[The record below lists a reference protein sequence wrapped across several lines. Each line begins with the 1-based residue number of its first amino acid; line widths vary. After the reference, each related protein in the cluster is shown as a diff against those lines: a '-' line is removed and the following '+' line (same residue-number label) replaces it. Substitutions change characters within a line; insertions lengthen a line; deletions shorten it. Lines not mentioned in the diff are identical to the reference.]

1 MKRIEVILLGLF
13 LFLSPSL
20 FAQVVDEPEDNSDG
34 FYTKEAEVIEN
45 NKKAFDFPYVR
56 EADVVWAHRVWRIID
71 FNEKINQVFYYPI
84 GLEPANQG
92 RMNLFNIL
100 DQALTDGR
108 IRGFSNDM
116 FTEQIDSWEERK
128 NKLTKVS
135 YFTRYEENMDG
146 DPIEV
151 QDSTR
156 SELQEEEVKMLKIK
170 EDWFIDRNRS
180 VEDVRIIGFT
190 LLYPRNVG
198 TDDNPIFVIEELA
211 WIRYNDPEV
220 RELLANSEVYNMDN
234 DRARRSYDDIFRK
247 RLFSSYIIRE
257 SNDFNRRIED
267 YASGIDA
274 TMESQRIEDYL
285 FEMEE
290 DMWEY

>member
-1 MKRIEVILLGLF
+1 MKKIEVILLGLF

-56 EADVVWAHRVWRIID
+56 EADVVWAHRVWRVID
-71 FNEKINQVFYYPI
+71 FKEKINQVFYYPTV
-84 GLEPANQG
+84 PDQG
-92 RMNLFNIL
+92 RKNLFTIL
-100 DQALTDGR
+100 DEALTEGR
-108 IRGFSNDM
+108 IRGFKTDM
-116 FTEQIDSWEERK
+116 FAEEENWVERK
-128 NKLTKVS
+128 ASLGGFEVIPK
-135 YFTRYEENMDG
+135 YETDLDG
-146 DPIEV
+146 NEIETF
-151 QDSTR
+151 DSLPR
-156 SELQEEEVKMLKIK
+156 ELATEDVTLLRIK
-170 EDWFIDRNRS
+170 EDWFIDKNRS
-180 VEDVRIIGFT
+180 VEDVRIIGFA
-190 LLYPRNVG
+190 LIYMQQK
-198 TDDNPIFVIEELA
+198 EEDAPPQPNALA

-257 SNDFNRRIED
+257 SNDFNRRIEE
-267 YASGIDA
+267 YSTGIDA
-274 TMESQRIEDYL
+274 LMESQRIEDYL

>member
-1 MKRIEVILLGLF
+1 MIMKRIEIILLGLF

-56 EADVVWAHRVWRIID
+56 EADVVWAHRVWRVID
-71 FNEKINQVFYYPI
+71 FKEKINQVFYYPVQ
-84 GLEPANQG
+84 PDQG
-92 RMNLFNIL
+92 RKNLFTIL
-100 DQALTDGR
+100 DEALTEGR
-108 IRGFSNDM
+108 IRGFEDDM
-116 FTEQIDSWEERK
+116 FSKEVNWAEIKANLGGFEIVPRPEI
-128 NKLTKVS
+128 NI
-135 YFTRYEENMDG
+135 DG
-146 DPIEV
+146 DEV
-151 QDSTR
+151 FVDDTIMKSLSTEDVTMMR
-156 SELQEEEVKMLKIK
+156 IK
-170 EDWFIDRNRS
+170 EDWFIDKNRS

-190 LLYPRNVG
+190 LIYMQQKGEGEPPVA
-198 TDDNPIFVIEELA
+198 IQLA

-257 SNDFNRRIED
+257 SNDFNRLIEQ

-274 TMESQRIEDYL
+274 MMESQRIEDYL

>member
-13 LFLSPSL
+13 LFLSPSV

-34 FYTKEAEVIEN
+34 FYTKESEVIEN

-56 EADVVWAHRVWRIID
+56 EADVVWAHRVWRVID
-71 FNEKINQVFYYPI
+71 FKEKINQVFYYPLGI
-84 GLEPANQG
+84 DPKNQG
-92 RMNLFNIL
+92 RRNLYNVL
-100 DQALTDGR
+100 DIALKEGR
-108 IRGFSNDM
+108 IRAFEDDM
-116 FTEQIDSWEERK
+116 FSKEITDWEAWKASFATKSTTTVWEEDI
-128 NKLTKVS
+128 
-135 YFTRYEENMDG
+135 DG
-146 DPIEV
+146 NSQEV
-151 QDSTR
+151 EKEITVGEIREDEALFLR
-156 SELQEEEVKMLKIK
+156 IK
-170 EDWFIDRNRS
+170 EDWFIDRSRS
-180 VEDVRIIGFT
+180 VEDVRIIAFT
-190 LLYPRNVG
+190 L
-198 TDDNPIFVIEELA
+198 VIQQEKGPVALG

-257 SNDFNRRIED
+257 SNDFNRNIEQ
-267 YASGIDA
+267 YASGVDA
-274 TMESQRIEDYL
+274 MMESQRIEDYL

>member
-1 MKRIEVILLGLF
+1 MRKIEVILLGLF

-34 FYTKEAEVIEN
+34 FYTKEAEIIEN

-56 EADVVWAHRVWRIID
+56 EADVVWAHRVWRVID
-71 FNEKINQVFYYPI
+71 FKEKINQVFYYPTQ
-84 GLEPANQG
+84 PDQG
-92 RMNLFNIL
+92 RKNLYTIL
-100 DQALTDGR
+100 DEALTEGR
-108 IRGFSNDM
+108 IRCFDDDM
-116 FTEQIDSWEERK
+116 FAKEENWEELKSR
-128 NKLTKVS
+128 LGGTEIIS
-135 YFTRYEENMDG
+135 RWETDMDG
-146 DPIEV
+146 MEKEIFDTV
-151 QDSTR
+151 YKSLSAVDVTMMR
-156 SELQEEEVKMLKIK
+156 IK
-170 EDWFIDRNRS
+170 EDWFIDRARS
-180 VEDVRIIGFT
+180 VEDVRIIGFA
-190 LLYPRNVG
+190 LIYMQQKEEGVPPV
-198 TDDNPIFVIEELA
+198 PIPLA

-247 RLFSSYIIRE
+247 RIFSSYIMRE

-267 YASGIDA
+267 YVEGIDA
-274 TMESQRIEDYL
+274 MMESQRIEDYL